1 MANAISEENAV
12 RAANEAFY
20 QALSA
25 GSIEGI
31 SAACAHD
38 SDVTALHET
47 STEVAV
53 GWQAVL
59 DSWKAVPF
67 ESFAE
72 LSCVMTNPA
81 IKVHG
86 TIARVAGL
94 ERVRGKTRAAKAS
107 RSPRSART
115 FSRNAE
121 TGGSSCITMRARP
134 PSSSQSK
141 VLRRQRTVASSRS
154 SRWRVCG
161 ARFHRI
167 LYGSQ
172 EQHENTSLVNARFG
186 W

>member
-38 SDVTALHET
+38 ADVTALHET

-94 ERVRGKTRAAKAS
+94 ERVRGKTKNGESFAFTALGTNVFEKRGDEWLIVHHHASKAA
-107 RSPRSART
+107 
-115 FSRNAE
+115 
-121 TGGSSCITMRARP
+121 
-134 PSSSQSK
+134 
-141 VLRRQRTVASSRS
+141 
-154 SRWRVCG
+154 
-161 ARFHRI
+161 
-167 LYGSQ
+167 
-172 EQHENTSLVNARFG
+172 EQLTS
-186 W
+186 

>member
-12 RAANEAFY
+12 RATNEVFY

-31 SAACAHD
+31 SASCAHD

-94 ERVRGKTRAAKAS
+94 ESV
-107 RSPRSART
+107 
-115 FSRNAE
+115 
-121 TGGSSCITMRARP
+121 
-134 PSSSQSK
+134 
-141 VLRRQRTVASSRS
+141 
-154 SRWRVCG
+154 
-161 ARFHRI
+161 
-167 LYGSQ
+167 
-172 EQHENTSLVNARFG
+172 
-186 W
+186 